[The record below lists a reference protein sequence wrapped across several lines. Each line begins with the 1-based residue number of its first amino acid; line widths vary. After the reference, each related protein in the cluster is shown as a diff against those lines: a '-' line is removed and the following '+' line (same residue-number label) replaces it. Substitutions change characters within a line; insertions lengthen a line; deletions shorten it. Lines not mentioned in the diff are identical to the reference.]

1 MKFFSLTFLL
11 GFALV
16 MLASLSLAQ
25 AQDKAINPTVLEL
38 VNKIGSENQV
48 KLVGQARRVLKPL
61 DMEIQWS

>member
-16 MLASLSLAQ
+16 ILASLSLAQ